1 MSIIQELQEM
11 IESAEKEVESH
22 EVMMDI
28 VMELVSRVVKN
39 VRVRETGLT
48 RKEMSMHTETK
59 CKGCDMN
66 FDTRIDFIGHCQQVH
81 KMKLKKKSGGL
92 HPTFPTPAP
101 VSTPIPIPTPA
112 PAPNP
117 TKALVVTKKVRV
129 RLARLVY
136 KTRSCRV
143 SLTNCLVSAPAS
155 SQPLPLNLPKR
166 GLPIEVMR
174 RVRSW
179 FGPDSS
185 VSQCMELASK
195 DSEFAQLWG
204 QLVDSRGGSREKANQ
219 VIRSYLTTSGVRRG
233 QKLSQDE
240 KSVLVTVMK
249 NYPITQ
255 AGCLAAAE
263 ADVQFKKVWEGIV
276 ARMWGDIKRAQNS
289 VYKICKN
296 N

>member
-1 MSIIQELQEM
+1 MSTIQELQEM
-11 IESAEKEVESH
+11 IESVEKEVENH
-22 EVMMDI
+22 EVVMDI
-28 VMELVSRVVKN
+28 VI
-39 VRVRETGLT
+39 
-48 RKEMSMHTETK
+48 K

-101 VSTPIPIPTPA
+101 VSTPIPTPA

-129 RLARLVY
+129 RLARLVH